1 MKVIIGIDPHKSTHT
16 AVAIDNNETEL
27 CSLQVRANAS
37 QTCRLLEWAANFE
50 TRTWAIEGAT
60 GLGYLLGQQLLDAGE
75 TVVDVPATLAARVRV
90 LGTGKSNK
98 TDPND
103 ARSIAIAAL
112 RSSSL
117 APVRPADHATVL
129 KMLARR
135 NKQLAASRTRTV
147 CRLHAVIRELV
158 EGGTGLKLKAGK
170 AKLLLE
176 QFEPTSP
183 DQVVRHQVACEHLD
197 DLARVDTQIAGLHAR
212 IRDAVAAANTSVTE
226 IHGVGAIIAAM
237 AIGYTGDVSRFRDR
251 NHYAAYTGT
260 APIELSSGERKI
272 HRLSRRGN
280 RQLNHAMHLAA
291 LSQIRFPDT
300 AGRIFYDRKIAEGRT
315 SKDAFR
321 ALKRRISDAVFRQ
334 LRVDAGLA

>member
-1 MKVIIGIDPHKSTHT
+1 MNVIIGIDPHKSTHT
-16 AVAIDNNETEL
+16 AVALGHAETEL

-37 QTCRLLEWAANFE
+37 QTRRLLDWAASFDN
-50 TRTWAIEGAT
+50 RTWAIEGAA
-60 GLGYLLGQQLLDAGE
+60 GLGYLLGQQLVGAGE
-75 TVVDVPATLAARVRV
+75 HVVDVPATLAARVRV

-112 RSSSL
+112 RSTTL
-117 APVRPADHATVL
+117 TAVRPADHASVL

-176 QFEPTSP
+176 QFQPATP
-183 DQVVRHQVACEHLD
+183 DQVVRRQVALEHLD
-197 DLARVDTQIAGLHAR
+197 DLARVDAQIADLHAR

-226 IHGVGAIIAAM
+226 IHGVGPIIAAM
-237 AIGYTGDVSRFRDR
+237 AIGYTGDVTRFRDR

-260 APIELSSGERKI
+260 APIELSSGDRKI

-300 AGRIFYDRKIAEGRT
+300 EGRKFYDRKIAEGRT
-315 SKDAFR
+315 GKDAFR

-334 LRVDAGLA
+334 LRVDAGLR

>member
-1 MKVIIGIDPHKSTHT
+1 MNVIIGIDPHKSTHT
-16 AVAIDNNETEL
+16 AVALGHDEAEL

-37 QTCRLLEWAANFE
+37 QARRLLDWAASFE
-50 TRTWAIEGAT
+50 QRTWAIEGAA
-60 GLGYLLGQQLLDAGE
+60 GLGYLLGQQLVGAGE
-75 TVVDVPATLAARVRV
+75 HVVDVPATLAARVRV

-98 TDPND
+98 TDAND

-112 RSSSL
+112 RSSTL
-117 APVRPADHATVL
+117 TAVRPADHASVL

-176 QFEPTSP
+176 QFQPATP
-183 DQVVRHQVACEHLD
+183 DQVVRRQVALEHLD
-197 DLARVDTQIAGLHAR
+197 DLARVDAQIADLHAR
-212 IRDAVAAANTSVTE
+212 IRDAVAAADTSVTE
-226 IHGVGAIIAAM
+226 IHGVGPIIAAM
-237 AIGYTGDVSRFRDR
+237 AIGYTGDVTRFRDR

-260 APIELSSGERKI
+260 APIELSSGDRKI
-272 HRLSRRGN
+272 HRLSLRGN
-280 RQLNHAMHLAA
+280 RQLNHAVHLAA

-300 AGRIFYDRKIAEGRT
+300 DGRKFYDRKIAEGRT
-315 SKDAFR
+315 GKDAFR

-334 LRVDAGLA
+334 LRVDAGLR

>member
-1 MKVIIGIDPHKSTHT
+1 MQVIIGIDPHKSTHT
-16 AVAIDNNETEL
+16 AVAIDNNGTEL
-27 CSLQVRANAS
+27 CSLQVRANTS
-37 QTCRLLEWAANFE
+37 QTHRLLEWAASFE
-50 TRTWAIEGAT
+50 TRTWAIEGAA
-60 GLGYLLGQQLLDAGE
+60 GLGYLLGQQLLGAGE

-117 APVRPADHATVL
+117 TPVRAADHATVL

-197 DLARVDTQIAGLHAR
+197 DLARVDTQIADLHAR
-212 IRDAVAAANTSVTE
+212 IRVAVAAANTSVTE

-237 AIGYTGDVSRFRDR
+237 TIGYTGDVSRFRDR
-251 NHYAAYTGT
+251 DHYAAYTGT
-260 APIELSSGERKI
+260 APIELSSGARKI

-300 AGRIFYDRKIAEGRT
+300 AGRISTTANSQRAAHPRT
-315 SKDAFR
+315 RSEP
-321 ALKRRISDAVFRQ
+321 
-334 LRVDAGLA
+334 